1 MSKQYRAL
9 LVGIVVTAISF
20 LLVAVPTLAA
30 AGGNDYQPHDA
41 EDIVFDAVFLRP
53 FGVLAT
59 AFGSIVFVASLP
71 FSLPAGNT
79 HEVAQRLIVD
89 PFRYTFSR
97 PLGEVPSYDM
107 Q

>member
-1 MSKQYRAL
+1 MSGKHRTL
-9 LVGIVVTAISF
+9 FVGIIVAVMSF

-30 AGGNDYQPHDA
+30 AGGDDHRPHDA
-41 EDIVFDAVFLRP
+41 EDIIFDAVFLRP

-59 AFGSIVFVASLP
+59 AFGSIVFVVSLP
-71 FSLPAGNT
+71 FSLPGGNT

-89 PFRYTFSR
+89 PFRYTFTR
-97 PLGEVPSYDM
+97 PLGEVPEYDM